1 MLVYG
6 TLASSEFRHQEHPT
20 ATVNNPLEAL
30 RVFCCAA
37 QARNFRDAAQQ
48 LAVSPQ
54 VVTRVVR
61 ELEDTLG
68 EPLFHR
74 STRGVRLTAFGAQLV
89 ERARSALAGVEALFP
104 VRGQPGQVNE
114 TTSGLVR
121 VTAPR
126 FLGRAPLMATLA
138 PLLAAHPG
146 LVLDLRLSEVRADVV
161 DQQIDIGVRIGPM
174 RDSGFVARAVA
185 QVHFH
190 VVATPTLVARVGAP
204 QTIAELLDQRP
215 CTAMIDLNNGRPW
228 NWLFRGSR
236 QQAPAVPAF
245 VTDDPEAE
253 QAAVLAGIGFGQLP
267 DFLAQPALREG
278 RLVSVLDAE
287 APKPWPVHVYR
298 ARQSPVPARVRLV
311 FEALVQGL
319 AKLPSSSA

>member
-1 MLVYG
+1 M
-6 TLASSEFRHQEHPT
+6 
-20 ATVNNPLEAL
+20 NNPLEAL

-126 FLGRAPLMATLA
+126 FLGRAPL
-138 PLLAAHPG
+138 
-146 LVLDLRLSEVRADVV
+146 
-161 DQQIDIGVRIGPM
+161 
-174 RDSGFVARAVA
+174 
-185 QVHFH
+185 
-190 VVATPTLVARVGAP
+190 
-204 QTIAELLDQRP
+204 
-215 CTAMIDLNNGRPW
+215 
-228 NWLFRGSR
+228 
-236 QQAPAVPAF
+236 
-245 VTDDPEAE
+245 
-253 QAAVLAGIGFGQLP
+253 
-267 DFLAQPALREG
+267 
-278 RLVSVLDAE
+278 
-287 APKPWPVHVYR
+287 
-298 ARQSPVPARVRLV
+298 
-311 FEALVQGL
+311 
-319 AKLPSSSA
+319 